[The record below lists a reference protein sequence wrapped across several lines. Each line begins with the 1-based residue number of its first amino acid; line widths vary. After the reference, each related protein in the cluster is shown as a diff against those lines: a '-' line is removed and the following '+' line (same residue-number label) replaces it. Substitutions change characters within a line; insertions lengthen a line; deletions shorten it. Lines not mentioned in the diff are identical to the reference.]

1 MKIHSEF
8 VCQQCGYKS
17 ASFLGKCPNCGEW
30 NSLVEQIAQEQ
41 KSESRIQQAE
51 VELVRLAEVKSQKFP
66 RIATGFL
73 EFDRVLGG
81 GIVPGSIVLIA
92 GDPGIG
98 KSTLLLQTAMVIAR
112 GPVSRFLP
120 APAKAGGGKPASKGS
135 AALPLEAQRSGVGNP
150 STTATPRKMSIVNG
164 QIDRKSTRLNSS

>member
-1 MKIHSEF
+1 
-8 VCQQCGYKS
+8 
-17 ASFLGKCPNCGEW
+17 
-30 NSLVEQIAQEQ
+30 
-41 KSESRIQQAE
+41 

-120 APAKAGGGKPASKGS
+120 AS
-135 AALPLEAQRSGVGNP
+135 ARSGLKSKVKQIDHADLRAVGNP
-150 STTATPRKMSIVNG
+150 STTATPRFGG
-164 QIDRKSTRLNSS
+164 QARQ

>member
-8 VCQQCGYKS
+8 VCQQCGYRS

-120 APAKAGGGKPASKGS
+120 AS
-135 AALPLEAQRSGVGNP
+135 ARSGLKPFHDCHHSQNVNCQWSNVKCSSLRYRRGISPTGQNP
-150 STTATPRKMSIVNG
+150 C
-164 QIDRKSTRLNSS
+164 

>member
-1 MKIHSEF
+1 MKINSEF
-8 VCQQCGYKS
+8 VCQQCGYRS

-41 KSESRIQQAE
+41 KSESRIQRAE
-51 VELVRLAEVKSQKFP
+51 VELVRLSEVKSQKFP

-92 GDPGIG
+92 GDHGIV

-120 APAKAGGGKPASKGS
+120 ATAKASGGQPARQG
-135 AALPLEAQRSGVGNP
+135 R
-150 STTATPRKMSIVNG
+150 
-164 QIDRKSTRLNSS
+164 

>member
-8 VCQQCGYKS
+8 VCQQCGYRS

-98 KSTLLLQTAMVIAR
+98 KSTLLLQTAMVIAGGPAR
-112 GPVSRFLP
+112 GFFS
-120 APAKAGGGKPASKGS
+120 
-135 AALPLEAQRSGVGNP
+135 ALPKASGGQ
-150 STTATPRKMSIVNG
+150 TPPE
-164 QIDRKSTRLNSS
+164 